1 MTDLSS
7 SRAELSHEER
17 HRQFILQV
25 IQPGLAGMMDGSV
38 STLAPIFATAFAT
51 NNTHTVF
58 VVGLAAALGAGI
70 SMAFAEALSDN
81 GTITG
86 RGNPWARGGIEGAM
100 TFAGGLGHTLPFLIP
115 HIHIALMVAYIVVA
129 IELAI
134 ISWVRLRYFGM
145 GFTRS
150 TLQVFGG
157 GLIVFIVGIVL
168 GQS

>member
-1 MTDLSS
+1 MTNLSTSRSEMTD
-7 SRAELSHEER
+7 EER

-51 NNTHTVF
+51 ENTHTVF
-58 VVGLAAALGAGI
+58 LVGLAAALGAGV
-70 SMAFAEALSDN
+70 SMAFAEALSDT
-81 GTITG
+81 GEHTG
-86 RGNPWARGGIEGAM
+86 RGNAWARGGIEGAM

-115 HIHIALMVAYIVVA
+115 DIHIALGVSYVVVA

-157 GLIVFIVGIVL
+157 GLIVFIIGIVL